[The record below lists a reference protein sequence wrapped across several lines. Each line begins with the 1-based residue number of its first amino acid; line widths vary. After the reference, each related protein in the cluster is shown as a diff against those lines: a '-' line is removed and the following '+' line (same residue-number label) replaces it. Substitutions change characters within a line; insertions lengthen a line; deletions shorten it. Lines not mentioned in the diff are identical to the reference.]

1 MASYVPS
8 TKEERQAM
16 LSAVGVEKAE
26 DLFAH
31 ISPEV
36 LLTEPLDIPAGMSL
50 LEAGRRM
57 EEMAAK
63 NRVFSQIFRGAGA
76 YNHYVPAQVRYI
88 TSKEEFLTSYTP
100 YQAEISQ
107 GVLQSIFEYQTM
119 ICELTGMDVS
129 NASVYDGATAAAE
142 AVAMCR
148 ERKRDTALVSELMH
162 PDTLE
167 VIGTY
172 CEANGMKV
180 ELIPEK
186 DGVTDLE
193 KMKAMMSET
202 TACVLVSQPN
212 FYGRLEDAAAIGAAA
227 HEGGAKYIVSVNPI
241 SLGILKPPAEYGAD
255 IAVGEG
261 QPLGMPLSFGGP
273 YLGFMAA
280 TKQMMRKLPGR
291 IVGQTED
298 VDGRRAFVL
307 TLQAREQHIRRE
319 KASSNICSNQAL
331 CAMTAAV
338 YLTVMGPEGLAET
351 ARQCMSKAH
360 YAAAALEKAGCMLKY
375 KGEYFHE
382 FVTTTP
388 IPASRLMAVLEEKGI
403 LGGLP
408 LSEDEILWC
417 VTEVSTRADI
427 DRMAAAVTEAV
438 KTGTASGASGDRNT
452 EADSAPASEVRKAE
466 EEVRA

>member
-16 LSAVGVEKAE
+16 LSAVGAEKAE
-26 DLFAH
+26 DLFSQ
-31 ISPEV
+31 IPPEV
-36 LLTEPLDIPAGMSL
+36 LLTEPLDIPKGMSL
-50 LEAGRRM
+50 MEVGRRM

-63 NRVFSQIFRGAGA
+63 NTVFSQIYRGAGA
-76 YNHYVPAQVRYI
+76 YSHYIPAQVRYI
-88 TSKEEFLTSYTP
+88 TAKEEFLTSYTP

-142 AVAMCR
+142 AIAMCR
-148 ERKRDTALVSELMH
+148 DRKRDVALVSALMH

-172 CEANGMKV
+172 CEANGIQV
-180 ELIPEK
+180 RIVPEK
-186 DGVTDLE
+186 DGATDLDKLKEMMTE
-193 KMKAMMSET
+193 K
-202 TACVLVSQPN
+202 TACVVVSQPN
-212 FYGRLEDAAAIGAAA
+212 FLGQLEDADAFSQAA
-227 HEGGAKYIVSVNPI
+227 HEGGAKYIMSVNPI
-241 SLGILKPPAEYGAD
+241 AMGLLKTPGECGAD

-273 YLGFMAA
+273 YLGFMASKSA
-280 TKQMMRKLPGR
+280 MMRKLPGR

-298 VDGRRAFVL
+298 VDGKRAFVL

-338 YLTVMGPEGLAET
+338 YLTVMGPNGLADAAE
-351 ARQCMSKAH
+351 QCLSKAH
-360 YAAAALEKAGCMLKY
+360 YAAAELEKAGFALKY
-375 KGEYFHE
+375 KGEFFNE
-382 FVTTTP
+382 FVTASP
-388 IPASRLMAVLEEKGI
+388 VPADTLMAALEAKGI

-408 LSEDEILWC
+408 LSDNEILWC
-417 VTEVSTRADI
+417 VTEVNTKEDI
-427 DRMAAAVTEAV
+427 DRMVKAV
-438 KTGTASGASGDRNT
+438 K
-452 EADSAPASEVRKAE
+452 
-466 EEVRA
+466 EVRA

>member
-16 LSAVGVEKAE
+16 LSAVGAEKAE
-26 DLFAH
+26 DLFSQ
-31 ISPEV
+31 IPPEV
-36 LLTEPLDIPAGMSL
+36 LLTEPLDIPKGMSL
-50 LEAGRRM
+50 MEVGRRM

-63 NRVFSQIFRGAGA
+63 NTVFSQIYRGAGA
-76 YNHYVPAQVRYI
+76 YSHYIPAQVRYI
-88 TSKEEFLTSYTP
+88 TAKEEFLTSYTP

-142 AVAMCR
+142 AIAMCR
-148 ERKRDTALVSELMH
+148 DRKRDVALVSALMH

-172 CEANGMKV
+172 CEANGIQV
-180 ELIPEK
+180 RIVPEM
-186 DGVTDLE
+186 DGATDLDKLKEMMTE
-193 KMKAMMSET
+193 K
-202 TACVLVSQPN
+202 TACVVVSQPN
-212 FYGRLEDAAAIGAAA
+212 FLGQLEDADAFSQAA
-227 HEGGAKYIVSVNPI
+227 HEGGAKYIMSVNPI
-241 SLGILKPPAEYGAD
+241 AMGLLKTPGECGAD

-273 YLGFMAA
+273 YLGFMASKSA
-280 TKQMMRKLPGR
+280 MMRKLPGR

-298 VDGRRAFVL
+298 VDEKRAFVL

-338 YLTVMGPEGLAET
+338 YLTVMGPNGLADAAE
-351 ARQCMSKAH
+351 QCLSKAH
-360 YAAAALEKAGCMLKY
+360 YAAAELEKAGFALKY
-375 KGEYFHE
+375 KGDFFNE
-382 FVTTTP
+382 FVTSSPVAADT
-388 IPASRLMAVLEEKGI
+388 LMAALEAKGI

-408 LSEDEILWC
+408 LSDNEILWC
-417 VTEVSTRADI
+417 VTEVNTKEDI
-427 DRMAAAVTEAV
+427 DRMVKAV
-438 KTGTASGASGDRNT
+438 K
-452 EADSAPASEVRKAE
+452 
-466 EEVRA
+466 EVRA